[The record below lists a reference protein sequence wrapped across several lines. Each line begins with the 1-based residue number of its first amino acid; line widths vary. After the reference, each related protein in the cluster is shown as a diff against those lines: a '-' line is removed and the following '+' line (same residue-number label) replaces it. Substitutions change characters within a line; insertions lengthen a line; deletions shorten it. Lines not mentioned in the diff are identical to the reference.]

1 MIPLYIYNSL
11 PTSQQRARAPS
22 MKVQESRLNI
32 NEVKKNIADKFV
44 DYIKREY
51 IKLVPSTNI
60 KKIIDYFAVTKTMLD
75 IRVVFNGTSCG
86 LNDATWASNFWLPT
100 SLSMTRLLNF
110 GYKVV
115 DIYIGEIFL
124 NFLYMK
130 HYKYT

>member
-60 KKIIDYFAVTKTMLD
+60 KKIIDYFAVTK
-75 IRVVFNGTSCG
+75 
-86 LNDATWASNFWLPT
+86 NDA
-100 SLSMTRLLNF
+100 
-110 GYKVV
+110 
-115 DIYIGEIFL
+115 
-124 NFLYMK
+124 
-130 HYKYT
+130 